1 VVIAEGIE
9 DEGMFDLVRDV
20 AASTQLKGN
29 PGLIHGVQGFLFGL
43 PLPAEEAATESP
55 PELAA

>member
-1 VVIAEGIE
+1 
-9 DEGMFDLVRDV
+9 MFDLVRDV
-20 AASTQLKGN
+20 AAATRLRGN

-43 PLPAEEAATESP
+43 PRPADEAVTESP